1 MQMNTKQHVTIVGA
15 FHIALGALG
24 MLFAL
29 LAFIFIVGGGLI
41 SGDQEAIA
49 ITGTVGT
56 VIAGVV
62 GVLSLPWIV
71 GGFGVLQHWN
81 WARILVLILSVLEL
95 TGIPIGTIIG
105 IYSIW
110 VLVQH
115 DTEVLFGFR
124 EE

>member
-1 MQMNTKQHVTIVGA
+1 MQMDTKQHVTIVGA
-15 FHIALGALG
+15 LHIALGALG
-24 MLFAL
+24 MLAAL

-62 GVLSLPWIV
+62 GVLSLPWII

-95 TGIPIGTIIG
+95 TGVPIGTIIG

-110 VLVQH
+110 VLVQRE
-115 DTEVLFGFR
+115 TEVLFGCC